1 MASSSNNSNPNVD
14 EVKEE
19 VKNILAK
26 VVDDVGKTSALRQL
40 VIGGTT
46 GWLTGYTLIKVGKA
60 TAAAIGSGI
69 LLLQIANHNG
79 YIKINWDKVTKRAE
93 ELSEK
98 MEDSAAKPNL
108 LKKVERFVDK
118 KLDKAETVLKKKE
131 RKAKQWFCRATDDEC
146 FIFEEI
152 HVFLASFLAGVAFG
166 MTCGIILR

>member
-108 LKKVERFVDK
+108 LKKV
-118 KLDKAETVLKKKE
+118 TM
-131 RKAKQWFCRATDDEC
+131 
-146 FIFEEI
+146 
-152 HVFLASFLAGVAFG
+152 FLRQSSPLAGGFTG
-166 MTCGIILR
+166 GFFLGIASA